1 MIKFFRFPYSWNKFE
16 EEKKMFLDGEEDSS
30 MCSEKPTVDD
40 FLVYTDPKHSTTFF
54 DKLYDLYTRCELCD
68 VRLCVDDKTIS
79 ACLLYTSPSPRDK
92 RQSRMPSS
100 A

>member
-68 VRLCVDDKTIS
+68 VSLCVDDKTICAHKIVLAS
-79 ACLLYTSPSPRDK
+79 N
-92 RQSRMPSS
+92 SS
-100 A
+100 YFEGMFLFFAY